1 MRVLI
6 LHNRYRYAGGED
18 AAVAAEAE
26 LLRGAGADV
35 LRHEVSNE
43 SEGPFPILGSARLL
57 VDSAWSRHM
66 LEQTRAWC
74 ASFRPDVV
82 HIHNFWMKLTP
93 AVHQA
98 ARESGAVVVQSL
110 HNYRLLCVN
119 ALLLRDGQPCQECV
133 GHHPWRGVLHGCFRD
148 SRIASAAA
156 ARMIARTRR
165 HGMWDRSVD
174 AFIVPSEFARARFI
188 EAGFD
193 AARLHVKPNFATD
206 PGGIVQKPSASR
218 TVVFAGR
225 LSAEKGVETL
235 LRAWALLARP
245 GYRLVIAGDGPEN
258 AALRKLAQSCER
270 PDQPIEFAGALSRED
285 VHALLAASRVVVAPS
300 ITGETFGMSA
310 VEAFALG
317 RPAIVTDLGGQR
329 ELVEHAVN
337 GYRVAPGNQRELA
350 SAVETCLV
358 SDGAVDRMGAN
369 ARAVYRDRFTPERNA
384 DRLIA
389 IYREAFQTVR
399 REMPP
404 RKVSVLGTGV
414 SPTSYRQVLEL
425 CDGWVREKRMNA
437 GQTASPTARYAVIL
451 NVHSVM
457 TARFDRRLAAMLNS
471 ADVGTPDGM
480 PLVWALRSLG
490 MPAQT
495 RVYGPDLMMALCD
508 QAARLGH
515 RIYLYGGREET
526 LPRLRAA
533 LLRQFPALRIAG
545 MHAPPFRSLTP
556 EEDEAAVRDIR
567 ASGADIVFVGT
578 GMPKQ
583 ERWMYEHRHL
593 LPGVVMLGVG
603 AAFDFHAGRIRQA
616 PSWMQKAG
624 LEWLFRLCMEPA
636 RLWRRYVVF
645 NPLFLGLWLLERT
658 GILVFPMRQKTA

>member
-26 LLRGAGADV
+26 LLRGAGANV
-35 LRHEVSNE
+35 LEHEVSNE
-43 SEGPFPILGSARLL
+43 IGGPFPILGNARLML
-57 VDSAWSRHM
+57 DSAWSRRM
-66 LEQTRAWC
+66 LEQTRALC
-74 ASFRPDVV
+74 ASFQPHVV
-82 HIHNFWMKLTP
+82 HVHNFWMKLTP

-119 ALLLRDGQPCQECV
+119 ALLLRDGKPCHDCV
-133 GHHPWRGVLHGCFRD
+133 GHFPWRGVLHGCFHD
-148 SRIASAAA
+148 SRIASVAP

-165 HGMWDRSVD
+165 HGIWESNVD

-193 AARLHVKPNFATD
+193 AARLHVKPNFTED
-206 PGGIVQKPSASR
+206 PGRIARKPSASK

-235 LRAWALLARP
+235 LRAWALIARP
-245 GYRLVIAGDGPEN
+245 GYRLVIAGDGPES

-285 VHALLAASRVVVAPS
+285 VSALLAGSRVVVVPS
-300 ITGETFGMSA
+300 MTGETFGMSA
-310 VEAFALG
+310 VEAFAFG
-317 RPAIVTDLGGQR
+317 RPAIATDLGGQR

-337 GYRVAPGNQRELA
+337 GYRVAPGSERELA
-350 SAVETCLV
+350 SAVETCIV
-358 SDGAVDRMGAN
+358 SDAAVDRMGAN
-369 ARAVYRDRFTPERNA
+369 ARAMYRNRFTPECNL
-384 DRLIA
+384 DRLIG
-389 IYREAFQTVR
+389 IYRDAFHAAP
-399 REMPP
+399 REVPP

-414 SPTSYRQVLEL
+414 SPTSYDQVLEL
-425 CDGWVREKRMNA
+425 CDAWVRQKRMNA
-437 GQTASPTARYAVIL
+437 GQAARYAVIL

-457 TARFDRRLAAMLNS
+457 TARFDRRLAAVLNS

-490 MPAQT
+490 MPAQS
-495 RVYGPDLMMALCD
+495 RVYGPNLMMALCE
-508 QAARLGH
+508 QCERLGH
-515 RIYLYGGREET
+515 RVYLYGGRAET
-526 LPRLRAA
+526 LPRLSGA
-533 LLRQFPALRIAG
+533 LLRRFPALQIAG
-545 MHAPPFRSLTP
+545 MHAPPFRPLTN
-556 EEDEAAVRDIR
+556 EEDEASVRDIR
-567 ASGADIVFVGT
+567 ASGADVVFVGT

-583 ERWMYEHRHL
+583 ERWMYEHRDL

-616 PSWMQKAG
+616 PSWMQNAG

-636 RLWRRYVVF
+636 RLWKRYVVF

-658 GILVFPMRQKTA
+658 GILVFPMRHKTA

>member
-18 AAVAAEAE
+18 AAVAAEAA
-26 LLRGAGADV
+26 LLRGAGANV

-43 SEGPFPILGSARLL
+43 SEGPFPVLGNARLL
-57 VDSAWSRHM
+57 LDSAWSRRM
-66 LEQTRAWC
+66 LEETRALC

-82 HIHNFWMKLTP
+82 HVHNFWMKLTP

-119 ALLLRDGQPCQECV
+119 ALLLRDGKPCQECV
-133 GHHPWRGVLHGCFRD
+133 GHLPWRGVLHGCYRD
-148 SRIASAAA
+148 SRIASVAP
-156 ARMIARTRR
+156 ARMISRTRR
-165 HGMWDRSVD
+165 HGIWDRSVD
-174 AFIVPSEFARARFI
+174 AFIVPSEFARARFV

-193 AARLHVKPNFATD
+193 AARLHVKPNFSED
-206 PGGIVQKPSASR
+206 PGGVARKPSAST

-235 LRAWALLARP
+235 LKAWALVARP
-245 GYRLVIAGDGPEN
+245 GFRLVIAGDGPES
-258 AALRKLAQSCER
+258 AALRKLARSCER
-270 PDQPIEFAGALSRED
+270 PGQPIEFAGPLSRED
-285 VHALLAASRVVVAPS
+285 VCALLAESRVVVVPS
-300 ITGETFGMSA
+300 VTGETFGMSA
-310 VEAFALG
+310 VEAFAFG

-337 GYRVAPGNQRELA
+337 GYRVAPGSERELA
-350 SAVETCLV
+350 SAVETCIV
-358 SDGAVDRMGAN
+358 GDDAVDRMGAN
-369 ARAVYRDRFTPERNA
+369 ARAIYLHRFTPERNI
-384 DRLIA
+384 DRLMG
-389 IYREAFQTVR
+389 IYRDAFQTAR

-437 GQTASPTARYAVIL
+437 SQTARYAVIL

-457 TARFDRRLAAMLNS
+457 TARFDRRLAAVLNS

-490 MPAQT
+490 MSAQT
-495 RVYGPDLMMALCD
+495 RVYGPDLMMALCE
-508 QAARLGH
+508 QAAKLGH
-515 RIYLYGGREET
+515 RIYLYGGREAT
-526 LPRLRAA
+526 LPLLRGA
-533 LLRQFPALRIAG
+533 LLRQFPALQVAG
-545 MHAPPFRSLTP
+545 MHAPPFRPLGR
-556 EEDEAAVRDIR
+556 EEDEASVRDIR

-578 GMPKQ
+578 GMPRQ

-616 PSWMQKAG
+616 PSWMQNAG
-624 LEWLFRLCMEPA
+624 LEWLFRLCMEPV
-636 RLWRRYVVF
+636 RLWKRYIVF

-658 GILVFPMRQKTA
+658 GILVFPMRHETA